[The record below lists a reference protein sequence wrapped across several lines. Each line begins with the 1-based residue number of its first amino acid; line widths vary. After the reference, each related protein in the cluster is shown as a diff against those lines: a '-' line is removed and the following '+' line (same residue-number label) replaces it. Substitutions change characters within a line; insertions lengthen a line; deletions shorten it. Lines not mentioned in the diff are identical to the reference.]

1 MVIMIGTAR
10 IHEAV
15 VAMAVIIVA
24 MVTVAKA
31 MAKAMTNMAAE
42 VTEATVAHP

>member
-15 VAMAVIIVA
+15 VAMAVIVVA
-24 MVTVAKA
+24 MVTV
-31 MAKAMTNMAAE
+31 AKAMTNMAAE